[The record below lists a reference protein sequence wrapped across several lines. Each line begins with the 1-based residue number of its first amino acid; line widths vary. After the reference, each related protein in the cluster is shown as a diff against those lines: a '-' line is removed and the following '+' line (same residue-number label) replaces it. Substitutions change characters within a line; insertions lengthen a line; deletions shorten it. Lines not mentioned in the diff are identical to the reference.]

1 MKIKIKKCDEN
12 AVIPTH
18 GKLGDAGYDLTAV
31 SCTFDPEHN
40 YYCYGTGL
48 KMEIPEGYYGAIVPR
63 SSIRKTEAIMQN
75 TPGTID
81 SGYRGEV
88 MVTFKNRD
96 KDGNTAPFKV
106 GDRIAQIIFKKYEE
120 VEFIESDE
128 LSETERGKNGHGS
141 TGS

>member
-1 MKIKIKKCDEN
+1 MEVKIKKLSPN

-18 GKLGDAGYDLTAV
+18 GKAGDAGYDLTAI
-31 SCTFDPEHN
+31 SCDFNAEHG

-48 KMEIPEGYYGAIVPR
+48 AMEIPEGYYGAIVPR

-96 KDGNTAPFKV
+96 KDGSLRPFKIGERV
-106 GDRIAQIIFKKYEE
+106 AQIIIKKYEE

-128 LSETERGKNGHGS
+128 LSETERGTGGHGS
-141 TGS
+141 TGN